1 MAFKKILAAVNGTR
15 VDEEIVGLACA
26 LAVRDK
32 AKVFVT
38 YVIQLDRALPL
49 DAEDKSA
56 VAKGE
61 RALDTAEAYAGRWDY
76 EISTDLLQARAIG
89 PALVNDAAEKGA
101 DIIIM
106 GMEYKTRFGEFSLG
120 DVAPYVLKHAP
131 CRVLLLREPA
141 VSSIVTVPPV

>member
-61 RALDTAEAYAGRWDY
+61 RALDAAEAYAGRWDY
-76 EISTDLLQARAIG
+76 GISTDLLQARAVG
-89 PALVNDAAEKGA
+89 PALVNEAAEKGV

-106 GMEYKTRFGEFSLG
+106 GMDYKTRFGEFSLG

-141 VSSIVTVPPV
+141 VSPEVAVPPV